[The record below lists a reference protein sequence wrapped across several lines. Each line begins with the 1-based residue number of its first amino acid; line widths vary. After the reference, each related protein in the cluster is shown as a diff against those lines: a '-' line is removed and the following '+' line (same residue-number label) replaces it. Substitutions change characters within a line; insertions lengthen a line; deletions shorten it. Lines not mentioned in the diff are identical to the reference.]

1 MRSVVLRLAVLF
13 FTVCLLSSPTF
24 AAGSQ
29 SRSSYS
35 PPILSYGQKNDFG
48 VLGAIASGLIQGA
61 VLGAIAYAIGKKKAK
76 KEAEDAA
83 RMKKDDFESLLSSKP
98 TIATIK
104 STVNISSESQA
115 ASYKSAMVAI
125 LKKEELFGSAEEQAL
140 SNALRLYK
148 DGAFES
154 AMRMAFAKNSEE
166 WKRVE
171 VCLQTP
177 AVSGVQSYVTP
188 AYIAGHGVPAD
199 AAYCF
204 LFYGFTGRSIS
215 DPTIEGAAKRQA
227 EMMAVIDHQNKI
239 ISGTIQEARSVVS
252 RHRKEKL

>member
-1 MRSVVLRLAVLF
+1 MRRVTLRLAVLF
-13 FTVCLLSSPTF
+13 LIVCLLPSPIF

-29 SRSSYS
+29 AFSSYS
-35 PPILSYGQKNDFG
+35 PPVLSYGQKNDFG
-48 VLGAIASGLIQGA
+48 VLGALASGLIQGA

-76 KEAEDAA
+76 KEAADAA

-98 TIATIK
+98 TISTIK
-104 STVNISSESQA
+104 TTVNICSESQA

-125 LKKEELFGSAEEQAL
+125 LKKEDLFGSAEEQAL

-166 WKRVE
+166 WKRVDA
-171 VCLQTP
+171 CLQTP
-177 AVSGVQSYVTP
+177 AVSGAQAYVTP
-188 AYIAGHGVPAD
+188 AYISEHGVPAD

-204 LFYGFTGRSIS
+204 LFFGFTGRSIS

-239 ISGTIQEARSVVS
+239 ISETIQDARSTVS
-252 RHRKEKL
+252 RH